1 MAKKEIWK
9 VFLTK
14 PAEKTFNKS
23 KPDMQKRLARGINGL
38 EQNPLYGPNIRPL
51 TGQLKGLYR
60 YRIDE
65 WRIIYRIF
73 KDDRTVEVLAIL
85 PRRNAY

>member
-1 MAKKEIWK
+1 MAKKEIWE

-14 PAEKTFNKS
+14 PAEKTFDKS
-23 KPDMQKRLARGINGL
+23 KPEMQKRLAHALNGL
-38 EQNPLYGPNIRPL
+38 EKNPLYGPHIRPL

-60 YRIDE
+60 YRVGE
-65 WRIIYRIF
+65 WRVIYRLF
-73 KDDRTVEVLAIL
+73 KDNKTVEVLAIL